1 MGEGWARGRELPS
14 EEARARVPPMHIT
27 GLLGVK
33 RCTSVTQLS
42 ELRGMLLSN
51 VSESIGHTLVR

>member
-1 MGEGWARGRELPS
+1 MCRQAL
-14 EEARARVPPMHIT
+14 T

-33 RCTSVTQLS
+33 RCTSITQLS